1 MALSRVHQGE
11 GGHRAGHTKSEVA
24 NTRHRRYSTPSTV
37 GDNAACTGQ
46 RETCLSRRRTGA
58 RYRRITV
65 VVAFCH
71 SRRYLRW
78 RVPSRS
84 WHHRRERSLMLELRM
99 PCASFFSNPA
109 ASHKGPDSRPEAFF
123 SKASRPPLLPS
134 RADSSRLHQQ
144 APTVITSTIWCF
156 VVQAMHAAQ

>member
-1 MALSRVHQGE
+1 MALSRVHEGE

-46 RETCLSRRRTGA
+46 RQTCLSRRSGA
-58 RYRRITV
+58 RYRRITM

-78 RVPSRS
+78 RVPSQS
-84 WHHRRERSLMLELRM
+84 WHHLREKIAHVRAPNALRF
-99 PCASFFSNPA
+99 PFFPHPA
-109 ASHKGPDSRPEAFF
+109 ASPKGPDFRSESF
-123 SKASRPPLLPS
+123 LLKSFRDTFPDFPS
-134 RADSSRLHQQ
+134 RQLSTSS
-144 APTVITSTIWCF
+144 ASATVITPTLWCF
-156 VVQAMHAAQ
+156 ESRAMSAAQ